1 MFASCALDGSKDDVL
16 LDVPR
21 LPTVE
26 VVVSQIPQHGM
37 LLLCFPISKLGEI
50 KCEPRR
56 NSNLRS
62 ANPPELL
69 LKHRT
74 RQIRISC

>member
-1 MFASCALDGSKDDVL
+1 VFASCALDGGRDDVL

-21 LPTVE
+21 PPTVE
-26 VVVSQIPQHGM
+26 VVESQIRQHEM
-37 LLLCFPISKLGEI
+37 LLLCFPISKLDEI
-50 KCEPRR
+50 KCEPR
-56 NSNLRS
+56 SNGNLHS

-69 LKHRT
+69 LKHHT

>member
-1 MFASCALDGSKDDVL
+1 VFASCALHGGKDDVL
-16 LDVPR
+16 IDVPR
-21 LPTVE
+21 PPAVE
-26 VVVSQIPQHGM
+26 VVESQILQHEM
-37 LLLCFPISKLGEI
+37 LSLCFPISRLDEI
-50 KCEPRR
+50 KCEPRK
-56 NSNLRS
+56 NGNLRS